1 MQYDKIREIIF
12 CINFRNKQ
20 LLESQPGFHINV
32 ATERESY
39 IWYKGS
45 CFIAFNQMFI
55 CYSFSHSKDVRLPVQ
70 LQRVMAAE
78 AEAAREARAKVTLKK
93 NKNNLL
99 N

>member
-1 MQYDKIREIIF
+1 MRYDAIRETIF

-20 LLESQPGFHINV
+20 FLESQPGFHINV
-32 ATERESY
+32 ATERDSC

-55 CYSFSHSKDVRLPVQ
+55 CCSFSHSKDVRLPVQ

-78 AEAAREARAKVTLKK
+78 AEATREARAKVT
-93 NKNNLL
+93 
-99 N
+99 